1 MRKIDNCGYNKSM
14 TLQFQNDEYL
24 SITISYSFIN
34 LSDLDRNTS
43 CLIMFKLRI
52 SNLVFYVHNKKRKEQ
67 TFL

>member
-52 SNLVFYVHNKKRKEQ
+52 SNLVYYVHNKKRKEQ